1 MMTYD
6 LSYLVRELHVE
17 MNNRDYDKC
26 NGRNIYVRYKEVA
39 EKKQWLML
47 SWCRVMDGF

>member
-6 LSYLVRELHVE
+6 ISYLVWELHVE

-26 NGRNIYVRYKEVA
+26 NSRNIYIRYKEVG
-39 EKKQWLML
+39 EKQQWLML

>member
-1 MMTYD
+1 MI
-6 LSYLVRELHVE
+6 SVIVE
-17 MNNRDYDKC
+17 
-26 NGRNIYVRYKEVA
+26 IYIRYKEVA